1 MDKEIVKTFSI
12 SLRSSKV
19 ESGPP
24 LSTILGNFG
33 INTVKFVK
41 DFNEFTKDLP
51 DYFLLVVVIN
61 IYNDKSYDFLL
72 KEPSIS
78 LLLRLVSFDKDFL
91 VKGSGGY
98 RPFKYKVIFLHD
110 IFLISF
116 FKFGC
121 CNEKTLRLVLGTV
134 QSMNLNVITSK

>member
-1 MDKEIVKTFSI
+1 MDKEIIKTFSI
-12 SLRSSKV
+12 TLRSGKV

-41 DFNEFTKDLP
+41 DFNEFTKDLS
-51 DYFLLVVVIN
+51 DYFLLMVVIN
-61 IYNDKSYDFLL
+61 VYNDKSYEFLL
-72 KEPSIS
+72 KEPSMS

-98 RPFKYKVIFLHD
+98 RPFKYKVILLSD

-116 FKFGC
+116 FKFGY
-121 CNEKTLRLVLGTV
+121 CNDQSLRLIIGTI
-134 QSMNLNVITSK
+134 QAMGLNVITSK

>member
-1 MDKEIVKTFSI
+1 MDKEIIKTFSI

-41 DFNEFTKDLP
+41 DFNDFTKDLS

-61 IYNDKSYDFLL
+61 VYNDKSYDFLL

-98 RPFKYKVIFLHD
+98 RPFKYKVIILHD

-116 FKFGC
+116 FKFGYC
-121 CNEKTLRLVLGTV
+121 DDKTLRLILGTI

>member
-1 MDKEIVKTFSI
+1 MEKEITKTFSI
-12 SLRSSKV
+12 SLRSAKV

-51 DYFLLVVVIN
+51 DYFLLTVIIN
-61 IYNDKSYDFLL
+61 IYNDKSYSFFL
-72 KEPSIS
+72 KQPNVS
-78 LLLRLVSFDKDFL
+78 LLLRLVSFDKNFL

-98 RPFKYKVIFLHD
+98 RPLKHKVIKLND
-110 IFLISF
+110 ILLISI
-116 FKFGC
+116 FKFGH
-121 CNEKTLRLVLGTV
+121 CNDTTLRLIMGTIK
-134 QSMNLNVITSK
+134 SMNLNVIENN

>member
-1 MDKEIVKTFSI
+1 MEKEILKIFSI

-19 ESGPP
+19 EAGPP

-41 DFNEFTKDLP
+41 DFNEFTKELP
-51 DYFLLVVVIN
+51 DYFLLVVF
-61 IYNDKSYDFLL
+61 IYIYSDKSYKFILNI
-72 KEPSIS
+72 PSIS

-98 RPFKYKVIFLHD
+98 RPLKYKVIYFKD
-110 IFLISF
+110 IYFISI
-116 FKFGC
+116 FKFGYF
-121 CNEKTLRLVLGTV
+121 NDKTLRLILGTI
-134 QSMNLNVITSK
+134 QSMDLNVISDK

>member
-1 MDKEIVKTFSI
+1 MEKEAIKSFSI
-12 SLRSSKV
+12 SLRSGKV

-33 INTVKFVK
+33 LNTVKFVK

-51 DYFLLVVVIN
+51 DYFLLVVIIN
-61 IYNDKSYDFLL
+61 IYNDKTYNFLL

-98 RPFKYKVIFLHD
+98 RPFKYKVIKLYD
-110 IFLISF
+110 IILISF
-116 FKFGC
+116 FKFGYC
-121 CNEKTLRLVLGTV
+121 DDRTLRLIFGTI
-134 QSMNLNVITSK
+134 QSMNLNVIKD

>member
-1 MDKEIVKTFSI
+1 MDNEIIKTFSI
-12 SLRSSKV
+12 SLRSGKV

-61 IYNDKSYDFLL
+61 IYNDKSYKFLL
-72 KEPSIS
+72 NEPSVS
-78 LLLRLVSFDKDFL
+78 LLLRLMAFDKDFL

-98 RPFKYKVIFLHD
+98 RPFKYKVINLYD
-110 IFLISF
+110 IILISF
-116 FKFGC
+116 FKFGYC
-121 CNEKTLRLVLGTV
+121 DDRTLRLIFGTI
-134 QSMNLNVITSK
+134 QSMNLNVITI

>member
-12 SLRSSKV
+12 SLRSGKV

-51 DYFLLVVVIN
+51 DYFMLVAVIN
-61 IYNDKSYDFLL
+61 IYTDKSYNFFL

-78 LLLRLVSFDKDFL
+78 FLLRLISFDKNFL

-98 RPFKYKVIFLHD
+98 RPFKYKVVEVND

-116 FKFGC
+116 FKFGYC
-121 CNEKTLRLVLGTV
+121 DDCTLRLILGTI
-134 QSMNLNVITSK
+134 QSMDLNVIKSK

>member
-1 MDKEIVKTFSI
+1 MNNEIIKTFSI
-12 SLRSSKV
+12 SLRSGKV

-61 IYNDKSYDFLL
+61 IYNDKSYKFLL
-72 KEPSIS
+72 NEPSVS
-78 LLLRLVSFDKDFL
+78 LLLRLMAFDKDFL

-98 RPFKYKVIFLHD
+98 RPFKYKVIKLYD
-110 IFLISF
+110 IVLISF

-121 CNEKTLRLVLGTV
+121 CNDRTLRLILGTI
-134 QSMNLNVITSK
+134 QSMNLNVVTN

>member
-1 MDKEIVKTFSI
+1 MEKEIIKTFSI
-12 SLRSSKV
+12 FLRSGKV
-19 ESGPP
+19 EAGPP

-41 DFNEFTKDLP
+41 EFNEFTKELP
-51 DYFLLVVVIN
+51 DYFLLVVIIN
-61 IYNDKSYDFLL
+61 VYNDKSYNFSL

-78 LLLRLVSFDKDFL
+78 LVLKLLSFSKDFL

-98 RPFKYKVIFLHD
+98 RPFKYKVILLKD
-110 IFLISF
+110 IYLVSF

-121 CNEKTLRLVLGTV
+121 CNDKTLRHILGTI
-134 QSMNLNVITSK
+134 QAMDLYVISNK

>member
-1 MDKEIVKTFSI
+1 MEKIKTFSI
-12 SLRSSKV
+12 VLRSGKV

-51 DYFLLVVVIN
+51 DYFLLVVI
-61 IYNDKSYDFLL
+61 IDIFNDKSYNFLL
-72 KEPSIS
+72 KEPSVS

-98 RPFKYKVIFLHD
+98 RPFKYKVVSITD
-110 IFLISF
+110 IILISF
-116 FKFGC
+116 FKFGF
-121 CNEKTLRLVLGTV
+121 CNDNSLRLIFGTL
-134 QSMNLNVITSK
+134 QSMDLHVVEVK